1 MMFTSDINGNQIF
14 IPFGSG
20 WVDGN
25 YFGERFSTNM
35 WSSNVTSGFTSYKY
49 AYSLVCSEDGY
60 ADINNIYRSIACSV
74 RGVFKK

>member
-1 MMFTSDINGNQIF
+1 MEIRYLYLLVVVGL
-14 IPFGSG
+14 
-20 WVDGN
+20 DGG

-49 AYSLVCSEDGY
+49 AYSLICGEDGY
-60 ADINNIYRSIACSV
+60 ADINNMYRSVACSV